1 MGGIASSDQSKMAS
15 SVQTRSKDINSNVA
29 SKSHIIAP
37 ITVESVTESRQDS
50 RKMDVQQPAME
61 DDGIREETM
70 ENNRGV
76 RFSASHEEG
85 SNQTPRSSNLPDHHH
100 PGMQGIVSALRST
113 RHVHP
118 NVLNMKTPS
127 PSVFER
133 LAKTETV
140 ASIQAKFLPQNKG
153 RRARSR
159 SEPPKNRQR
168 ARTKSDEHSP
178 FNKNPSKQKKIM
190 KSNNTEKKST
200 KHHST
205 NGPTLRASTR
215 INIRKK
221 SSSWEEDEQV
231 SVKDVGDLAVKK
243 SRFKKVLS
251 KPITMRRRRSS
262 SYKVT
267 MPSSPTKS
275 YETGEEGPPLSIEF
289 SKMMRLICSNKYT
302 PELGFVELD
311 LKPLRLTSAF
321 AEYATGAMSSKNL
334 AATIINALFL
344 RDLPGGISWNIHEP
358 LERELVMP
366 IGEEGY
372 SFFVDATASKFDDE
386 YSNEGNTEGAKYN
399 RYTASATGSLI
410 FVPVRSEIHV
420 ENYSCVHS
428 VYDDDN
434 EREGLEGFTF

>member
-1 MGGIASSDQSKMAS
+1 MGDIASAAYESKMIS
-15 SVQTRSKDINSNVA
+15 SVQRRSKDINNSSVVSPN
-29 SKSHIIAP
+29 SHILVP

-50 RKMDVQQPAME
+50 KMDVHQPEIE
-61 DDGIREETM
+61 DVSIREETV
-70 ENNRGV
+70 ENSRGV
-76 RFSASHEEG
+76 RFSESYEEG
-85 SNQTPRSSNLPDHHH
+85 SNQTPRSSKLPDHH
-100 PGMQGIVSALRST
+100 PGIVSALRST

-118 NVLNMKTPS
+118 NVLNMKTSS

-140 ASIQAKFLPQNKG
+140 ASIQAKFLPQDKG

-159 SEPPKNRQR
+159 SEPPPKNRQR

-178 FNKNPSKQKKIM
+178 FNKNMLKQKNNM
-190 KSNNTEKKST
+190 KPNNTRKKST
-200 KHHST
+200 KQHST
-205 NGPTLRASTR
+205 HGPTLGASTR

-221 SSSWEEDEQV
+221 SLSWEKEEQV
-231 SVKDVGDLAVKK
+231 GVKDVGDLAVKK

-251 KPITMRRRRSS
+251 NPITMRRRRSS

-267 MPSSPTKS
+267 IPSSPTKS

-289 SKMMRLICSNKYT
+289 SKVMRLICSNKYT

-311 LKPLRLTSAF
+311 LKPLGLTSAF
-321 AEYATGAMSSKNL
+321 AEYATGVMSSKNL

-344 RDLPGGISWNIHEP
+344 RDLPGGISWKVHDP